1 MHFFN
6 MIHYKQTGWIKDN
19 WFRLLLN
26 PIHFRRERMN
36 RIMIIEDDPKIA
48 KYLKS
53 YILKYNYDVLAL
65 EQFDNIMESF
75 IAYQPHLV
83 LLDIN
88 LPYYDGFY
96 WCRQI
101 RKESHCPVIFISA
114 RTGEM
119 DQVMAI
125 ENGGDDYISKPFSPD
140 IVMAK
145 IRSQLRR
152 AYGEYA
158 GNYQERILE
167 LAGLK
172 LYPER
177 QAVFFGTHSVHMTKN
192 ESYILELLMER
203 YPRVAGREDLLEKL
217 WDDQMFVDDN
227 TLNVN
232 MTRVRKK
239 LLDLGINEAVETVR
253 GSGYRLKMT
262 WEAEKS

>member
-1 MHFFN
+1 
-6 MIHYKQTGWIKDN
+6 MIV
-19 WFRLLLN
+19 
-26 PIHFRRERMN
+26 
-36 RIMIIEDDPKIA
+36 EDDPKIA
-48 KYLKS
+48 AYLTS
-53 YILKYNYDVLAL
+53 YISKYNYHVIAID
-65 EQFDNIMESF
+65 QFDNVLASF
-75 IAYQPHLV
+75 QAYQPDLV

-101 RKESHCPVIFISA
+101 RKESICPVIFISA

-125 ENGGDDYISKPFSPD
+125 ENGGDDYITKPFSPD

-145 IRSQLRR
+145 IRSQMRR

-158 GNYQERILE
+158 GKQQERILE
-167 LAGLK
+167 LSQLK
-172 LYPER
+172 LFPER
-177 QAVFFGTHSVHMTKN
+177 HELVYDDTVALLTKN
-192 ESYILELLMER
+192 ETNILELLMER

-217 WDDQMFVDDN
+217 WDEQTFVDEN

-239 LLDLGINEAVETVR
+239 LQELGIDGAVETIR
-253 GSGYRLKMT
+253 GSGYRLKIT
-262 WEAEKS
+262 WKKQQR